1 MLSTIGKIETGSA
14 TENTIKAFWI
24 LVISL
29 LVVFLL
35 SLYQLWQPITLVNV
49 PVLSSLASSTENQ
62 KEVRSWLLNYSDL
75 RQAQE
80 RHQAFR
86 DLMTILQNYENS
98 AQEIEILVLLDGRS
112 SMELLAVTV
121 GVLSSQGTP
130 QNQQV
135 LCHALQV
142 FRNNPEKVMLV
153 LPQIMLLEEPQD
165 FVFDELQ
172 TFIHTS
178 HHPVLRENAEL
189 ALAGLSQ
196 HAYQTNQPLAQ
207 KITLWLESKKTIL
220 SDNPQS
226 LSTFLDLLGNTGN
239 ETFLADVLQATTH
252 QDAGV
257 RARAAFA
264 LRLFK
269 GEQANRALK
278 KLEVDQDSEVK
289 TKATEALR
297 YFHLN

>member
-1 MLSTIGKIETGSA
+1 MLLTIGKVEPSSA
-14 TENTIKAFWI
+14 TESTIKSFWI
-24 LVISL
+24 LAISL

-35 SLYQLWQPITLVNV
+35 SLCQLWQPVAPVNS
-49 PVLSSLASSTENQ
+49 PVLLSSSSSTESQ
-62 KEVRSWLLNYSDL
+62 KEVRSWLINYSDL

-86 DLMTILQNYENS
+86 DLMSILQNYENS
-98 AQEIEILVLLDGRS
+98 AQEIENLVLLNGKS

-130 QNQQV
+130 QNQQA

-196 HAYQTNQPLAQ
+196 HANQTNQPLAQ

-226 LSTFLDLLGNTGN
+226 LSAFLDLLGNTGN
-239 ETFLADVLQATTH
+239 ETFLADILQATTH

-269 GEQANRALK
+269 GEQANKALK